1 MASQLKLRLS
11 WMRQWEGVS
20 RTLKCG
26 PWKHGPSRGGFS
38 SPTRQLKPK
47 GVTMSKHRN
56 VVMLT
61 SVEIAVQERR
71 ARREAERE
79 RAIERRAQRQ
89 LKRHF
94 DLKAGR

>member
-1 MASQLKLRLS
+1 
-11 WMRQWEGVS
+11 
-20 RTLKCG
+20 
-26 PWKHGPSRGGFS
+26 
-38 SPTRQLKPK
+38 
-47 GVTMSKHRN
+47 MSKHRN